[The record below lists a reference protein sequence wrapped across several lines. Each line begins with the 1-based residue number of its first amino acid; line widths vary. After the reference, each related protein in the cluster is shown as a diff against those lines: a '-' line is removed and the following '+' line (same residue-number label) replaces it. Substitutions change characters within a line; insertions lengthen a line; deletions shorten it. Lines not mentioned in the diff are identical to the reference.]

1 MGLGEALLLPE
12 NVATLA
18 KILTCHVVPGM
29 VMAADIKA
37 GDVATVEGSTVKLS
51 LMGGL

>member
-18 KILTCHVVPGM
+18 NILTYHVVPGM
-29 VMAADIKA
+29 VMVGMHKPI
-37 GDVATVEGSTVKLS
+37 TQYF
-51 LMGGL
+51 